1 MNGRHN
7 HRTRGKAPC
16 NAAYTSIRCAI
27 KSTLQCS
34 ASEQSVSKCVDT
46 EHAYLSPISGGHRH
60 ILLGIDN
67 DQIDDDG
74 EDVDIIMKQMTKM
87 IMMMVTSK

>member
-16 NAAYTSIRCAI
+16 NAAYTSIRYKALYNAAHQN
-27 KSTLQCS
+27 SLFLR
-34 ASEQSVSKCVDT
+34 
-46 EHAYLSPISGGHRH
+46 AYLSPISCGHRH

-87 IMMMVTSK
+87 TMVTSK